1 MEKFSMEPSSSRCTS
16 LHCGQTL
23 FMVATQR
30 GARIEPGPNHNKI
43 AQSGDSDHNTTEIAC
58 AKWFFDLIGL
68 NEKNL
73 EYAKVFTTGSAFAFK
88 RKLRVDG
95 GSKAHHAKIC
105 LRHLLYEWQAR
116 MGLSAPQVHAQ
127 EQE

>member
-1 MEKFSMEPSSSRCTS
+1 MSYLYTGYNKAMDENADDEKDDDKSGGGKP
-16 LHCGQTL
+16 
-23 FMVATQR
+23 A
-30 GARIEPGPNHNKI
+30 AGPNHNKI